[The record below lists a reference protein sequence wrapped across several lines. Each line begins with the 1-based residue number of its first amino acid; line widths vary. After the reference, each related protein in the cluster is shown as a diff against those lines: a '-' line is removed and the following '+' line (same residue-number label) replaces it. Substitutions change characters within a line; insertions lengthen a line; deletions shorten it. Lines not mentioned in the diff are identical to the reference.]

1 MRILLPSLALL
12 LAFPAFAAKVDY
24 EGNLSRVPA
33 SDPAASDA
41 PDLLPS
47 VRGVHPRLLFTPA
60 DVAKIKANVAASP
73 LLKQVADQVV
83 AGSKRYRA
91 PKENPLPM
99 VMNDTPALAQSS
111 GQWPSLAYAYA
122 LEPNPQTLEAI
133 TNVLK
138 RMLEQ
143 PYWADTAELD
153 ANMGAACN
161 MFAVAVLFD
170 AAYADLD
177 PQLRHDVA
185 ARLLVQARRMFYLGH
200 KQLSLMPVKYW
211 QQDPAPNHRWYRLR
225 GLAAAVLAIADEPGL
240 DTAYLRQELKKEAAF
255 IMKWYPEEGDC
266 HEGSGYQQFGLRSLY
281 DATVMLDNALGTKF
295 SQNPGFA
302 AAWKQQLYYWVPA
315 DNSLVSF
322 GDAQNAVLRFHYDDA
337 VFFAGPRLSHDKN
350 AQAALQ
356 RRMEMLMAPG
366 ADGRPVSP
374 PWTLLSSYDPTLT
387 GGDYRA
393 VPTSHLFTD
402 LGAASFRDSWE
413 KDAVIFTFKCGPYG
427 GYALNAY
434 RQANLTEK
442 GLPHYVNIAHDDP
455 DANSFSLTVGADK
468 MFHPGTYSTHKLTRD
483 NNTLTIGTEG
493 QIMDDSEWT
502 QPVADRDMRELSYLT
517 GWKQDAQG
525 RAIIEGE
532 TGPAYRGKLDRF
544 RRTAVWLPG
553 DYILILDDI
562 RPTAS
567 ADKPLTWRGLVPDGR
582 FVKAEDGKAKVV
594 GQSGREMPLQFL
606 SDHPVNA
613 ALDDWF
619 VGGRW
624 GHLQLRQFQFSTAP
638 AAPAAPVRFAC
649 LLDPWKRNVTLATKQ
664 DGDALLLAVTGPAG
678 TDLWKWQSAADA
690 KAPSLLAGLRNGRP
704 LIALT
709 AADTP
714 PAPHVGEQH

>member
-1 MRILLPSLALL
+1 MRLLLSSLALL
-12 LAFPAFAAKVDY
+12 LAVPAFAAKVDY
-24 EGNLSRVPA
+24 ESNLSQIPA
-33 SDPAASDA
+33 ADPATPDA
-41 PDLLPS
+41 PALLPAMK
-47 VRGVHPRLLFTPA
+47 GIHPRLLFTA
-60 DVAKIKANVAASP
+60 QDVAKMKANVAASP
-73 LLKQVADQVV
+73 LLKQTADKII
-83 AGSKRYRA
+83 ADSKRYRA

-99 VMNDTPALAQSS
+99 VMNDTPALAQAS

-133 TNVLK
+133 SNVLS

-143 PYWADTAELD
+143 PYWADTVELD

-170 AAYADLD
+170 AAYADLN
-177 PQLRHDVA
+177 PQFRRQVA
-185 ARLLVQARRMFYLGH
+185 ERLLVQSRRMFYLGH
-200 KQLSLMPVKYW
+200 KQLAKGVVKYW

-240 DTAYLRQELKKEAAF
+240 DTAYLRKELKAEAEF

-281 DATVMLDNALGTKF
+281 DAAVILDNGFGTKMARH
-295 SQNPGFA
+295 PGFA
-302 AAWKQQLYYWVPA
+302 ATWKQQLYYWVPA

-322 GDAQNAVLRFHYDDA
+322 GDAQNATLRFHYDDA
-337 VFFAGPRLSHDKN
+337 PFFAGPRLSRDAN

-356 RRMEMLMAPG
+356 RRMELMMVPG
-366 ADGRPVSP
+366 ADGRPVLP
-374 PWTLLSSYDPTLT
+374 PWTLLAYYDPTLT

-393 VPTSHLFTD
+393 IPTTHLFPD

-427 GYALNAY
+427 GQALNAY
-434 RQANLTEK
+434 RHAYADDK
-442 GLPHYVNIAHDDP
+442 GKPHYVNVAHDDP
-455 DANSFSLTVGADK
+455 DANAFSLTVGADK
-468 MFHPGTYSTHKLTRD
+468 IFHPGVYSTHKLTRD

-493 QIMDDSEWT
+493 QIMDDDEWT
-502 QPVADRDMRELSYLT
+502 QPVADGDMRELSYLT

-553 DYILILDDI
+553 DYILLLDDV
-562 RPTAS
+562 RPTA
-567 ADKPLTWRGLVPDGR
+567 AAKEPLTWRGLIPDGR
-582 FVKAEDGKAKVV
+582 FVKAEEGRAKVV
-594 GQSGREMPLQFL
+594 AASGREVPLQFL
-606 SDHPVNA
+606 ADRPVNA

-624 GHLQLRQFQFSTAP
+624 GHLLARQFQFSLAP
-638 AAPAAPVRFAC
+638 EPVRFAV
-649 LLDPWKRNVTLATKQ
+649 LIDPWKRGVSLATKP

-678 TDLWKWQSAADA
+678 TDLWKWSPATDA
-690 KAPSLLAGLRNGRP
+690 KTPSALAGVRNGRP

-709 AADTP
+709 SADKAPAA
-714 PAPHVGEQH
+714 HVADHR

>member
-281 DATVMLDNALGTKF
+281 DAAVMLDNALGTKF

-356 RRMEMLMAPG
+356 RRMEMLIAPG

-638 AAPAAPVRFAC
+638 AAPVRFAC

>member
-12 LAFPAFAAKVDY
+12 LAAPAFAAPAKVDY
-24 EGNLSRVPA
+24 EANLSQIPA
-33 SDPAASDA
+33 TDPATPDA
-41 PDLLPS
+41 PELLPAM
-47 VRGVHPRLLFTPA
+47 RGVHPRLLFTPQE
-60 DVAKIKANVAASP
+60 VAKIKANVAASP
-73 LLKQVADQVV
+73 LLKQVADGVITN
-83 AGSKRYRA
+83 SKRYRA

-133 TNVLK
+133 SNVLR

-143 PYWADTAELD
+143 PYWADTVELD

-177 PQLRHDVA
+177 PQLRKDVA

-200 KQLSLMPVKYW
+200 KQLAKGVVKYW

-240 DTAYLRQELKKEAAF
+240 DTAYLRKELKAEAEF

-281 DATVMLDNALGTKF
+281 DATVMLDHGLGTKF
-295 SQNPGFA
+295 SQHPGFA
-302 AAWKQQLYYWVPA
+302 ATWKQQLYYWVPA

-322 GDAQNAVLRFHYDDA
+322 GDAQNGVLRFMYEDA
-337 VFFAGPRLSHDKN
+337 VFFAGPRLSRDAN
-350 AQAALQ
+350 AHAALQ
-356 RRMEMLMAPG
+356 RRMELMMVPG
-366 ADGRPVSP
+366 ADGRPVPP
-374 PWTLLSSYDPTLT
+374 PWTLLAYYDPTLT
-387 GGDYRA
+387 GGKYSA
-393 VPTSHLFTD
+393 IPTSHLFPD

-434 RQANLTEK
+434 RHANLNEK

-455 DANSFSLTVGADK
+455 DANSFSLTVGPDK

-483 NNTLTIGTEG
+483 NNTLTIGAEG
-493 QIMDDSEWT
+493 QINDDDEWT
-502 QPVADRDMRELSYLT
+502 QPVADGDMRELSYLT

-532 TGPAYRGKLDRF
+532 SGPAYRGKLDRF

-553 DYILILDDI
+553 DYILLLDEI
-562 RPTAS
+562 RPNAS
-567 ADKPLTWRGLVPDGR
+567 AKEPLVWRGLVPDGR
-582 FVKAEDGKAKVV
+582 FGNPDEGKAKAV
-594 GQSGREMPLQFL
+594 GASGRDVPFQFL
-606 SDHPVNA
+606 SDRPVNA

-624 GHLQLRQFQFSTAP
+624 GHLQARQFQFS
-638 AAPAAPVRFAC
+638 AAPAAPVRFAV
-649 LLDPWKRNVTLATKQ
+649 LLDPWKRGATLSTKQ

-678 TDLWKWQSAADA
+678 TDLWKWQSADGA
-690 KAPSLLAGLRNGRP
+690 KTPSTLTGMRNSRP

-709 AADTP
+709 AADKA
-714 PAPHVGEQH
+714 PAGHVGEQH

>member
-281 DATVMLDNALGTKF
+281 DAAVMLDNALGTKF

-638 AAPAAPVRFAC
+638 AAPVRFAC

>member
-1 MRILLPSLALL
+1 MRMLLPSLALL

-225 GLAAAVLAIADEPGL
+225 GLAAAVLAIADESGL

-281 DATVMLDNALGTKF
+281 DAAVMLDNALGTKF

-337 VFFAGPRLSHDKN
+337 VFFAGPRLSRDKN

-356 RRMEMLMAPG
+356 RRMELMMVPG
-366 ADGRPVSP
+366 ADGRPVPP
-374 PWTLLSSYDPTLT
+374 PWTLLAYYDPTLT

-427 GYALNAY
+427 GQALNAY
-434 RQANLTEK
+434 RQANLNEK
-442 GLPHYVNIAHDDP
+442 GLPHYVNVAHDDP
-455 DANSFSLTVGADK
+455 DANSFSLTVGTDK
-468 MFHPGTYSTHKLTRD
+468 LFHPGTYSTHKLTRD
-483 NNTLTIGTEG
+483 NNTLTLGAEG
-493 QIMDDSEWT
+493 QIMDDNEWT

-562 RPTAS
+562 RPTSS
-567 ADKPLTWRGLVPDGR
+567 ADQPLTWRGLVPDGR

-594 GQSGREMPLQFL
+594 GQSGRELPFQFL
-606 SDHPVNA
+606 SDRPVDA

-624 GHLQLRQFQFSTAP
+624 GHLQLRQFQFS
-638 AAPAAPVRFAC
+638 AAPTEPVRFAC

-678 TDLWKWQSAADA
+678 NDLWKWQSAEGP
-690 KAPSLLAGLRNGRP
+690 KVPSTLTGLRNGRP

-714 PAPHVGEQH
+714 PAAHVGEQH